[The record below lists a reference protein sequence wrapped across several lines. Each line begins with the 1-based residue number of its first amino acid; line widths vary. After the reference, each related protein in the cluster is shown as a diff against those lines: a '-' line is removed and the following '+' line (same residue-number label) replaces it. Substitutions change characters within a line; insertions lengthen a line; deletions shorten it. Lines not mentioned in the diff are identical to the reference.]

1 MTIAGDLAKWA
12 ISLKSG
18 EIPVEVSH
26 AAQRHLLD
34 GVGNAI
40 AALRIGVVAPAVDVA
55 DALGGP
61 PEATRL
67 GAPRQIGAP
76 AAAMANGTLVHGLD
90 FDDTHAGGLVH
101 ATAVVLPAAFAV
113 GEQVSASGAEVL
125 TAAVVG
131 YETVCRIAAASPHGF
146 HARGLHATAIAGVFA
161 SALVT
166 ACLLKTD
173 HNTATNALGIAGSSA
188 AGLLEFLSTGA
199 STKQL
204 HAGSASM
211 NGIIAARLA
220 IAGATGPSTVFEGPN
235 GIYAALSARESD
247 PTSVTRDFATRWET
261 TQITIKPYPSCQL
274 MHVTLDAVA
283 AALEGARIDPA
294 SIVEIVAD
302 VHPDSADIVCEP
314 AEVKINP
321 RSSYDAKFSLPW
333 STAAL
338 LIDGSIGIDTYSAS
352 SIARPDVAALAA
364 RVRTEV
370 VAADAV
376 AADAPGRVSILLA
389 DGRELA
395 GRVARSFG
403 GPDFPLSD
411 AALMNKFFLNV
422 DRDDTLSQE
431 LAMRVFNLPNEKS
444 LDRIVELAALVA
456 DGD

>member
-1 MTIAGDLAKWA
+1 MTIAGDLANWA
-12 ISLKSG
+12 ISLESG
-18 EIPVEVSH
+18 DLPPEVTH

-40 AALRIGVVAPAVDVA
+40 AALRNGVVAPAVDVA
-55 DALGGP
+55 DLLGGP
-61 PEATRL
+61 PEATRF
-67 GAPRQIGAP
+67 GAARRIGAP

-113 GEQVSASGAEVL
+113 GEQVSASGTDVL
-125 TAAVVG
+125 AAAVVG
-131 YETVCRIAAASPHGF
+131 YESVCRIAAASPHGF
-146 HARGLHATAIAGVFA
+146 HSRGLHATAIAGVFS

-166 ACLLKTD
+166 ARLLKAD
-173 HNTATNALGIAGSSA
+173 HKTSTNALGIAGSSA
-188 AGLLEFLSTGA
+188 GGLLEFLRTGA

-220 IAGATGPSTVFEGPN
+220 IAGATGPSTVFEGPS

-247 PTSVTRDFATRWET
+247 PASITRDLGTRWET

-274 MHVTLDAVA
+274 MHVTLDAAVA
-283 AALEGARIDPA
+283 ALDGARIDPS

-321 RSSYDAKFSLPW
+321 RTAYDAKFSLPW

-338 LIDGSIGIDTYSAS
+338 LIDGCVGIDSYSAS
-352 SIARPDVAALAA
+352 SIARPEVAALAA
-364 RVRTEV
+364 RVRTKV
-370 VAADAV
+370 VATNSV
-376 AADAPGRVSILLA
+376 AADAPGRVTMLLA
-389 DGRELA
+389 DGRELV

-403 GPDFPLSD
+403 GPGAPLSD
-411 AALMNKFFLNV
+411 EVLMDKFLLNV

-431 LAMRVFNLPNEKS
+431 LATRVFNLPHEKS

-456 DGD
+456 VCD